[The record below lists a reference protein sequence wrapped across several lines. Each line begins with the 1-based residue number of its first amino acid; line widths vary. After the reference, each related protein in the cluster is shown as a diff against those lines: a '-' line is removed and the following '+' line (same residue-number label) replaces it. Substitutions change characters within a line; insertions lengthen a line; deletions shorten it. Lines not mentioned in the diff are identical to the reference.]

1 MPNILP
7 FLTVLLLLRACD
19 TESTAPVNEGR
30 YRLGEAFTLSIGVT
44 ASFKD
49 EPLQLRFVD
58 VPSDSR
64 CPEGVVCVW
73 AGDAA
78 VRIQFT
84 ESVDTLHT
92 MYNPSEVTR
101 GAYTVRML
109 QLDPYPKHG
118 VPRDTSAYAARFV
131 VTKQ

>member
-1 MPNILP
+1 MPIILP
-7 FLTVLLLLRACD
+7 FLTVLLLFRGCD
-19 TESTAPVNEGR
+19 AEPAAPVTDVR
-30 YRLGEAFTLSIGVT
+30 YRLGEAFTLTVGTT
-44 ASFKD
+44 ATFKD
-49 EPLQLRFVD
+49 EPLQLRFIN
-58 VPSDSR
+58 VPADSR

-92 MYNPSEVTR
+92 MHIPSEVTR